1 MLRRYLAPIALLLAI
16 ACATTHA
23 GTPGTC
29 PATGTVQFGQ
39 HRHLFVQ
46 VAQDEASRARGL
58 MGVTTLGA
66 DDGMA
71 FRWDSSTTGSFW
83 MKDTLIPL
91 SIAFVDEGGRVISIQ
106 EMTPCTA
113 DPCDTYEASGPYV
126 MAIEANTGWFDDHA
140 IVVGDPAVF
149 QMTGCV

>member
-1 MLRRYLAPIALLLAI
+1 
-16 ACATTHA
+16 
-23 GTPGTC
+23 
-29 PATGTVQFGQ
+29 
-39 HRHLFVQ
+39 
-46 VAQDEASRARGL
+46 